1 MSSKTQL
8 ATPTPYVQHWASR
21 PTLSINEAAAA
32 MNCSRS
38 HVYNEVRSGKLVARA
53 SRGRTIV
60 LTSDFENYLNNLPTL
75 PSQVA

>member
-1 MSSKTQL
+1 MPLRTQ
-8 ATPTPYVQHWASR
+8 PTIAIPYVQHWAQR
-21 PTLSINEAAAA
+21 LTLTIDEAAAA
-32 MNCSRS
+32 MTCSRS
-38 HVYNEVRSGKLVARA
+38 HVYNEIRSGKLVARA

>member
-1 MSSKTQL
+1 MLLNVQSPAIL
-8 ATPTPYVQHWASR
+8 PYVQHWAQR
-21 PTLSINEAAAA
+21 PTLTINEAAAA

-38 HVYNEVRSGKLVARA
+38 HVYNEIRSKKLVARA

-75 PSQVA
+75 TARAS